1 MKLTSGLAAVTLAS
15 LVATTL
21 AAQPASAATVPP
33 TQLAGSWISTQLT
46 DGIAVGDFADIGL
59 TIDAGLALES
69 MGDTARAEFIGDRIA
84 GTLVTSDDFPYGY
97 AASDEYDWQSPY
109 DFVQVGRYANATA
122 KAAAFTGRI
131 GRDPST
137 AYDSIDLLTQLEELT
152 DDTTG
157 VIADDSSFGNYAN
170 AIGQAFAAEA
180 LHRAGS
186 DEAGAATDALL
197 AQQCPAGYFLFTL
210 GSTAC
215 GDVPSADTTAL
226 AVISLRES
234 GIGSTKVAAAVSL
247 ATQWLESVQLSDGS
261 FAGDASAPGKNSNS
275 TGLAGWALGE
285 AGRTASAARAAAW
298 TRGLQAADP
307 GACATQAPTGA
318 IAYNADDLVSGR
330 ASGLGA
336 KTGVWRR
343 ATFQAAPVLRW
354 APAAQAALGVTAP
367 GSAAASSKVDV
378 VVRGLAAGE
387 HGCVTNGSAKR
398 LVTGTGADLAVSFDL
413 PATAPAAHTFTVTTL
428 SGTQSATTNVA
439 APPAPAAAPA
449 PAPVVGEL
457 SVAKVEKIG
466 RNNSFKISVAC
477 DAAQTCTG
485 KIKVRTAAKVERA
498 NGKLARLVVAK
509 SAYEVEPG
517 RTSRVVLKITKPAR
531 AVLGKKRVR
540 VVATQTARGADPVA
554 TKFWLRRK

>member
-1 MKLTSGLAAVTLAS
+1 MKLTPGLAAVTLAS

-33 TQLAGSWISTQLT
+33 TQLAGDWISTQLT

-69 MGDTARAEFIGDRIA
+69 MGDTARAELIGDSIA

-97 AASDEYDWQSPY
+97 AASDEGGTT
-109 DFVQVGRYANATA
+109 GRYANATA

-137 AYDSIDLLTQLEELT
+137 AYDSIDLLAQLEELT

-157 VIADDSSFGNYAN
+157 VIADQSLYGNYEN
-170 AIGQAFAAEA
+170 AIGQAFAVEA
-180 LHRAGS
+180 LARAGS

-210 GSTAC
+210 GSTSC

-234 GIGSTKVAAAVSL
+234 GIGSTRVAAAISL
-247 ATQWLESVQLSDGS
+247 ATQWLESVQLPDGS
-261 FAGDASAPGKNSNS
+261 FAGDASAPGKNANS

-307 GACATQAPTGA
+307 GACETQAPTGA
-318 IAYNADDLVSGR
+318 IAYNAEDLASAR
-330 ASGLGA
+330 TSGLGA

-354 APAAQAALGVTAP
+354 APPASGALGISAP
-367 GSAAASSKVDV
+367 ASAAASSKVDV

-387 HGCVTNGSAKR
+387 HGCVTNGPATR
-398 LVTGTGADLAVSFDL
+398 LVTGTGGDLAVSFDL
-413 PATAPAAHTFTVTTL
+413 PATVPAAHTFTVTTL

-439 APPAPAAAPA
+439 AQPAPAPE

-457 SVAKVEKIG
+457 SVAKVEKVG
-466 RNNSFKISVAC
+466 RNNRFKVSVDC
-477 DAAQTCTG
+477 DAAQVCTG
-485 KIKVRTAAKVERA
+485 KIKVRTATKVERA
-498 NGKLARLVVAK
+498 NGRKVRLVVAK
-509 SAYEVEPG
+509 SAYEVQPG
-517 RTSRVVLKITKPAR
+517 RTSRVTLELTKPAR
-531 AVLGKKRVR
+531 AVVGKKRIR
-540 VVATQTARGADPVA
+540 VVATQSVRGAEPVA

>member
-1 MKLTSGLAAVTLAS
+1 MKLISGLATVTLAS

-33 TQLAGSWISTQLT
+33 TQLAGDWISTQLT

-69 MGDTARAEFIGDRIA
+69 MGDTARAEFIGDSIA
-84 GTLVTSDDFPYGY
+84 GTLVTSEDFPYGY
-97 AASDEYDWQSPY
+97 AASDEGGTT
-109 DFVQVGRYANATA
+109 GRYANATA

-137 AYDSIDLLTQLEELT
+137 AYDSIDLLAQLEELT

-157 VIADDSSFGNYAN
+157 VIADDSSFGNFEN
-170 AIGQAFAAEA
+170 AIGQAFAVEA
-180 LHRAGS
+180 LARAGS

-226 AVISLRES
+226 VVISLRES
-234 GIGSTKVAAAVSL
+234 GIGSTKVAAAISL

-261 FAGDASAPGKNSNS
+261 FAGDASAPGKNANS

-285 AGRTASAARAAAW
+285 AGRTAAAVRAAAW

-318 IAYNADDLVSGR
+318 IAYNAEDLASGR
-330 ASGLGA
+330 TSGLGA

-354 APAAQAALGVTAP
+354 APPASGALGITAP
-367 GSAAASSKVDV
+367 ASAAASSKVDV

-398 LVTGTGADLAVSFDL
+398 LVTGTGGDLAVSFDL
-413 PATAPAAHTFTVTTL
+413 AATVPAAHTFTVTTL
-428 SGTQSATTNVA
+428 SGAQSATTNVA
-439 APPAPAAAPA
+439 APPAPV

-457 SVAKVEKIG
+457 SVAKVEKVG
-466 RNNSFKISVAC
+466 RNNRFKLTVAC
-477 DAAQTCTG
+477 DAVQACTG
-485 KIKVRTAAKVERA
+485 KIKVRTATKVERVS
-498 NGKLARLVVAK
+498 GKKAKLVVAK
-509 SAYEVEPG
+509 SAYEVQPG
-517 RTSRVVLKITKPAR
+517 RTSQVTLKLTKPAR
-531 AVLGKKRVR
+531 AVLGKKRIR
-540 VVATQTARGADPVA
+540 VVATQSVRGAEPVA